1 MTELAAYAAYAAY
14 WEAGSVMD
22 GILRRVAQTTKRRNP
37 GRPRADEVT
46 GETREE
52 ILDAAAVLF
61 IKKGLGGTTTRH
73 IAERAGI
80 RQATMYH
87 YFAAKAD
94 ILLELLERTV
104 RPSLE
109 AGRRIWQ
116 WMLDG
121 GDPAAALY
129 ALALSDV
136 NMLRTAPHNIAT
148 LYILPEVRADEHYT
162 RFRALR
168 DELQSM
174 YGDLGAQVTSL
185 PGIDEE
191 LAGALVM
198 QLVESVIP
206 LRQDGDVGPKA
217 ARIIAKGCLRVL
229 GLDPAAIAAAV
240 AAAPSE
246 ESLTEGSEN

>member
-1 MTELAAYAAYAAY
+1 MSAVPVP
-14 WEAGSVMD
+14 AGVGGVAD
-22 GILRRVAQTTKRRNP
+22 GIIRLVVQTTKRRSA
-37 GRPRADEVT
+37 GRPRADE
-46 GETREE
+46 GPGQTREE

-61 IKKGLGGTTTRH
+61 VEQGVGGTTTRH

-87 YFAAKAD
+87 YFASKSD

-109 AGRRIWQ
+109 VGRRIWQ
-116 WMLDG
+116 WMLDND
-121 GDPAAALY
+121 DPAAALY

-136 NMLRTAPHNIAT
+136 DMLRTAPHNIAT
-148 LYILPEVRADEHYT
+148 LYLLPEVRAEEHYA

-168 DELQSM
+168 SELQQM
-174 YGDLGAQVTSL
+174 YGTLGARVTTL
-185 PGIDEE
+185 PDVGEE

-206 LRQDGDVGPKA
+206 LRQDGEVGPGQ
-217 ARIIAKGCLRVL
+217 ARVIAEGCLRVL
-229 GLDPAAIAAAV
+229 GLDPGGIARAV
-240 AAAPSE
+240 AAAPDGE
-246 ESLTEGSEN
+246 DLEGEPGAGEPGD